1 MDSLDRS
8 SGIILSGSS
17 GMLGTAL
24 RREIESRGDHVLQL
38 VRRDPTSK
46 GQLKWDPGS
55 DRTIENPAAL
65 GDAESAIHLS
75 GASVA
80 GHRWTDQYKREMT
93 ESRVDSTRRLA
104 AVLANLNRPPK
115 SFLVASA
122 VGIYGNRGDEV
133 LDETA
138 AAGTGFLAD
147 VCRQWEEAAKP
158 AEDAGIRVVH
168 LRFGVVL
175 GPEQGAL
182 KQMLPPFRV
191 GLGAKLGSGRQWMSW
206 VGLSDVI
213 AAILFAMEREDLV
226 GPVNVASQNPVT
238 NAEFTKA
245 LGQQLGRPA
254 VLTVPRFAL
263 RLMLGQ
269 MADEAL
275 LASARVRPAK
285 LLAAGFEFSLPEIQM
300 ALASALG

>member
-65 GDAESAIHLS
+65 EDAESAIHLS

-285 LLAAGFEFSLPEIQM
+285 LLAAGFEFSQPEIQM